1 LAFASACSISEIV
14 GRTTGLAEGFMDS
27 QALAPISSRTTG
39 PATETA
45 AASDEADPGKRV
57 TSTAAASDA
66 VHAKPVEVTVRSR
79 DPRSLQFQV
88 DSSTFQVVA
97 TVVDDADKTVVVQV
111 PDEETLRIAKSID
124 RMQGFLLEEKA

>member
-1 LAFASACSISEIV
+1 M
-14 GRTTGLAEGFMDS
+14 GLAEGFMDS
-27 QALAPISSRTTG
+27 QAIAPIGSRTTS

-45 AASDEADPGKRV
+45 AASGHANPGK
-57 TSTAAASDA
+57 TAAPSQAVSDVA
-66 VHAKPVEVTVRSR
+66 KAKPTQVTVRAR

-88 DSSTFQVVA
+88 DGSTFQVVA
-97 TVVDDADKTVVVQV
+97 TVVDDKDKTVVMQI